1 MGVHLWVQ
9 KRNDDDTENDN
20 EEDQDHAAND
30 RWGEC
35 CISWYYDH
43 EVDGLVEIGADNNII
58 NNKDLMNLRII
69 TMVTG
74 MLSPGFNLV
83 KHGISVKINT
93 LIINNSAWIISSCNY

>member
-1 MGVHLWVQ
+1 M
-9 KRNDDDTENDN
+9 
-20 EEDQDHAAND
+20 
-30 RWGEC
+30 
-35 CISWYYDH
+35 
-43 EVDGLVEIGADNNII
+43 EIGADNNII

-93 LIINNSAWIISSCNY
+93 LIINNSA